1 MDCNTAQSY
10 IEPFLHD
17 ELTDDEKESFISHVN
32 GCKNCRNEL
41 EFYYITYSVFDEL
54 DHDTGS
60 ETGDYIAALDRKLES
75 SRKTVSRRKAI
86 RQIAFI
92 MALVI
97 MALVA
102 VFILLR

>member
-10 IEPFLHD
+10 IEPFLHN

-32 GCKNCRNEL
+32 GCKDCRNEL

-54 DHDTGS
+54 DHDENG
-60 ETGDYIAALDRKLES
+60 ETYDYIAALDRKLES
-75 SRKTVSRRKAI
+75 SRKTVSMRRAI

-92 MALVI
+92 AALII

-102 VFILLR
+102 MFILLH